1 MFRRRPR
8 QQDPLAQL
16 DLGTLEPR
24 WRAAVEE
31 ALASRVRFRSLVE
44 QSPGGPL
51 RDRLEELAASVDIGV
66 HAAVDTAFRAQAAA
80 QTLRGMDLEHV
91 TAQLKDARR
100 RLARA
105 TETGAGTQA
114 LSAEVDL
121 LLEQHAALNDLAN
134 SVDEAGDRLRMLDLR
149 LDASVARAAQMVL
162 RPDALQQLGMVDQEL
177 RSLVEE
183 LGALQ
188 SGLAA
193 LPRSPGS

>member
-16 DLGTLEPR
+16 DLTTLEPR

-31 ALASRVRFRSLVE
+31 ALASRVRFRSLIE

-51 RDRLEELAASVDIGV
+51 RDRLEELAARVDVGV
-66 HAAVDTAFRAQAAA
+66 HSAVDTAFRAQAAA

-105 TETGAGTQA
+105 TETGAGTDGLQ
-114 LSAEVDL
+114 AEVDL
-121 LLEQHAALNDLAN
+121 LLEQHGALNDLAN
-134 SVDEAGDRLRMLDLR
+134 SVDEAGERLRMVDLR

-162 RPDALQQLGMVDQEL
+162 RPDALQQLGVVDQEL
-177 RSLVEE
+177 QALVEE
-183 LGALQ
+183 LGTMQ
-188 SGLAA
+188 SGLDA
-193 LPRSPGS
+193 LPRSS

>member
-8 QQDPLAQL
+8 PQDPLAQL
-16 DLGTLEPR
+16 DLTALEPR

-51 RDRLEELAASVDIGV
+51 RDRLEELAGRVDVGV
-66 HAAVDTAFRAQAAA
+66 HAAVDTAFRAQTAA

-91 TAQLKDARR
+91 TSQLKDARR
-100 RLARA
+100 RLVRA
-105 TETGAGTQA
+105 TEAGAGTAAVQ
-114 LSAEVDL
+114 AEVDL
-121 LLEQHAALNDLAN
+121 LLEQHSALNDLAN
-134 SVDEAGDRLRMLDLR
+134 GVDEAGERLRMLDLR

-162 RPDALQQLGMVDQEL
+162 RPDALQQLGLVDQEL
-177 RSLVEE
+177 RALVEE

-188 SGLAA
+188 SGLDA
-193 LPRSPGS
+193 LPRS